1 MTNYSGVTAERWA
14 RFTKTQQLL
23 QVALEMHR
31 ARQYLNAT
39 NLENLRVGYVRV
51 LQLTD
56 LTLQVQTNP
65 GLLDELS
72 RWRSLVVDLQRRE
85 AARARN
91 PRVGASGPASARP
104 RSLGADSVLVSA
116 TSLNRFSPSA
126 R

>member
-51 LQLTD
+51 PQLTD

-72 RWRSLVVDLQRRE
+72 RWRSVVVDLQRRE
-85 AARARN
+85 APEPETHELALLVLLQLD
-91 PRVGASGPASARP
+91 PGASEQIPYLFPPPA
-104 RSLGADSVLVSA
+104 
-116 TSLNRFSPSA
+116 
-126 R
+126 